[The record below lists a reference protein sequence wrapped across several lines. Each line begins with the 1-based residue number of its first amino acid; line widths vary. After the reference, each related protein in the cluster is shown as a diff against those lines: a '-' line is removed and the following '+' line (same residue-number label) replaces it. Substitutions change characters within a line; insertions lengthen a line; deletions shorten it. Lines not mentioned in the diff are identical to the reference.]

1 MVVDVAPVIGAPD
14 LGPEFGRDAD
24 SLRHQLDQVKGAFL
38 ASLNHEIR
46 TPLSGIVGML
56 DLLHETTLDEDQRD
70 YLSAARVCTESLLE
84 LLNASL
90 EYSALEAGQFRLDES
105 EFSLKEMLDSALAPQ
120 QAKAELKHLKLFLAL
135 DPQLPETMVGD
146 APRLREIL
154 GHLIGNAIKF
164 THNGM
169 VEIRV
174 AVKRDSRDKDHL
186 VASVR
191 DTGIGIPSDK
201 IGSIFDSF
209 RQGDTGLSR
218 SYPGLGLGLALA
230 RKLVTVMGGRILVE
244 SRLGAGSTFTIDIPL
259 RRPSDSAPN
268 RELSKEEGPVILAVE
283 DNPVGMT
290 VLRHI
295 LQRRRM
301 TVHCSSSGEEALAA
315 ASRRHYDLILMDLQ
329 MPGMNGLEAALE
341 IRKLPGYE
349 SVPILALTAN
359 CADQVREQCRAHGM
373 QAFLSKPVDA
383 NELWTTVSGYL
394 KRDLPR

>member
-1 MVVDVAPVIGAPD
+1 
-14 LGPEFGRDAD
+14 
-24 SLRHQLDQVKGAFL
+24 
-38 ASLNHEIR
+38 
-46 TPLSGIVGML
+46 
-56 DLLHETTLDEDQRD
+56 
-70 YLSAARVCTESLLE
+70 
-84 LLNASL
+84 
-90 EYSALEAGQFRLDES
+90 
-105 EFSLKEMLDSALAPQ
+105 
-120 QAKAELKHLKLFLAL
+120 
-135 DPQLPETMVGD
+135 
-146 APRLREIL
+146 
-154 GHLIGNAIKF
+154 
-164 THNGM
+164 
-169 VEIRV
+169 
-174 AVKRDSRDKDHL
+174 
-186 VASVR
+186 
-191 DTGIGIPSDK
+191 
-201 IGSIFDSF
+201 
-209 RQGDTGLSR
+209 
-218 SYPGLGLGLALA
+218 
-230 RKLVTVMGGRILVE
+230 MGGRILVE